1 MAKNESWRPRKSRKR
16 GFDDDGPEFGGWAP
30 PPPAPGGGPPPP
42 RRQSSVFAS
51 GPEIKAV
58 VKWFNA
64 EKGFGFVELGDGSGD
79 AFLHVSVVQRA
90 GAEAVAPGANLR
102 VRVGPGQKG
111 QQVTE
116 VLEITEGEAP
126 PPRAGGFGAGPRPG
140 GMGGPGGGGAG
151 GGGSRGFVP
160 SGPAEEVRGTVK
172 WYSAEKGFGF
182 VSPDGGGRDVFVHAT
197 ALERSGLT
205 PLGEGQAVVM
215 QVVQGKKGPE
225 ASSLTKS

>member
-30 PPPAPGGGPPPP
+30 PPPAAGGGPPAPL
-42 RRQSSVFAS
+42 RQSSVFSS

-58 VKWFNA
+58 VKWFNG

-90 GAEAVAPGANLR
+90 GADVVQPGANLR
-102 VRVGPGQKG
+102 VKVGPGQKG

-126 PPRAGGFGAGPRPG
+126 PPRPVASAAPRARP
-140 GMGGPGGGGAG
+140 MAAVAA
-151 GGGSRGFVP
+151 S
-160 SGPAEEVRGTVK
+160 AATVR
-172 WYSAEKGFGF
+172 A
-182 VSPDGGGRDVFVHAT
+182 A
-197 ALERSGLT
+197 
-205 PLGEGQAVVM
+205 AVAA
-215 QVVQGKKGPE
+215 
-225 ASSLTKS
+225 ASSPPARPRRCVAR